1 MRESIIMDR
10 SEQQTGAHSTEAL
23 LFRYNLDALLHDL
36 LHRLLV
42 KHEVAPQDR
51 PQPSDHDGRQKE
63 LEETNE
69 IGSTL
74 RVSHAGTDQSSNAY
88 AITKTLIACL
98 EE

>member
-1 MRESIIMDR
+1 MDR